1 MVDGAKIWSTD
12 SNAFAKKD
20 SLDENAKSTLAFAI
34 QVSNAKTED
43 HAKIWST
50 TTNVSA
56 SQDLLENFVKRVNIK
71 DCFVFIFTFL
81 VKNGFFLVTKYFYVI
96 LFFIYY
102 FYIFQ
107 YLLQVFYKL

>member
-50 TTNVSA
+50 TTNVFA
-56 SQDLLENFVKRVNIK
+56 SQDLPEEIAKSTLTNAEVSNVKMEDHAKI
-71 DCFVFIFTFL
+71 
-81 VKNGFFLVTKYFYVI
+81 
-96 LFFIYY
+96 
-102 FYIFQ
+102 
-107 YLLQVFYKL
+107 